1 MAVLKKTALLKTSFR
16 EIKQSKTRF
25 ISIMGIIFLGVM
37 VFVGL
42 KATGPDMT
50 QTASNYYQNQKLPD
64 ARIVSTLGLTEKD
77 VEQAKQ
83 DKDVAIVSPRYTK
96 DIAISERNVAVKFV
110 SYDLDEKQPTI
121 DYRVIEGRMPKKSGE
136 IALDDLAQLRGHY
149 KLGETLTLSKEDDK
163 DKSLKKQTFK
173 IVGFVQSPEYIENT
187 SRGNT
192 TIGKGS
198 LDFFAVVPKEDM
210 ALSTYTEILLSFKGL
225 DDLDSYSSEYKDKRD
240 KALTSVKQALKNR
253 PEQRA
258 EEIRQ
263 ESKTSV
269 EKAQKEI
276 SDGENALKDA
286 ENNLNTSEQELA
298 AGKQELAQA
307 QATYTEQITAA
318 ENKLIAN
325 QATITTGENEL
336 ASQKSVLEQKQ
347 NELAQAQ
354 TQVAQGQNALPGLQ
368 QQRNELA
375 GSGESLNQ
383 LVNGYQSLASTV
395 ALLDRVPDDT
405 LAESIADAAPQIQA
419 AVQALGSPEEITA
432 ATNQLLSQPERANIA
447 VVMGT
452 INGALANL
460 SAQQAQITQGI
471 QTLDQN
477 INMINQSIAQYTEG
491 QQQLVAAET
500 QINQAEAQLASGKEQ
515 LAAGRAQLEQS
526 KIDGQAKLNEAQA
539 KIDEGQKAYEEGLAE
554 FQKKK
559 TETST
564 KLNDAKKELEK
575 KQKEL
580 ADLKAADYYYFT
592 RDDNPG
598 YSEYEDNA
606 NRISSLS
613 TVFPIFFFLI
623 AALVSLTTMT
633 RMVEEKRM
641 EIGSLKALGYR
652 NGEIAFKFLVYA
664 AIASLCGAV
673 LGLFV
678 GYYLFPTIIFDA
690 YGQLYNIPDFVT
702 PWYLS
707 YSLIGILVAVLC
719 TAGAAMV
726 VLRIDLFST
735 PAILLRP
742 KAPKAGQRIWLERIK
757 PIWNRLSFIQKV
769 TARNLFRY
777 KQRMLMTVLG
787 IAGCMALIIT
797 GFGLKDS
804 ISDIVDVQ
812 FNKIWHY
819 QAIVTFKGD
828 KSEKDEQNYQAVLD
842 KVDGLKETMPL
853 YTESL
858 KTTKKSS
865 AKQDVSIY
873 VPEKP
878 KEIDQFIL
886 FNNRQ
891 SAEKYQLTDDGVII
905 NEKLANLFH
914 YKMGDTLV
922 LKNSDN
928 QEYKLKISAIAENYT
943 GHFAYMSPDYYEK
956 IFKKS
961 PSYNTDFLLFD
972 KAPSEKVE
980 NKIGKELMENQNV
993 LNVSFLSISSDALD
1007 DTIHSL
1013 NIVVWVLITVSG
1025 LLAFIVLYN
1034 LTNINISE
1042 RIRELSTIKV
1052 LGFYDKEVTMYVYR
1066 ENIILTMIGIFIG
1079 CFFGKLVHSYVLTTV
1094 EVDMLMFSPTIHWLS
1109 YMYSALITLFFT
1121 LLVMFFMHRKLKKVD
1136 MIEALKSN
1144 E

>member
-1 MAVLKKTALLKTSFR
+1 MKKTALLKTSFR

-25 ISIMGIIFLGVM
+25 LSIMGIIFLGVM

-64 ARIVSTLGLTEKD
+64 ARIVSALGLVDKDIEAVKQAKD
-77 VEQAKQ
+77 VQT
-83 DKDVAIVSPRYTK
+83 VFPRYTK

-110 SYDLDEKQPTI
+110 SYDIANKPPLI
-121 DYRVIEGRMPKKSGE
+121 DYQVVKGRLPEKSGE
-136 IALDDLAQLRGHY
+136 IALDDLAQMRGHY
-149 KLGETLTLSKEDDK
+149 KLGETLTVSKEDNEDN
-163 DKSLKKQTFK
+163 SLKKEQFK

-192 TIGKGS
+192 MIGKGS
-198 LDFFAVVPKEDM
+198 LDFFAIVPQEDM
-210 ALSTYTEILLSFKGL
+210 KLSAYTEILVSFKGL
-225 DDLDSYSSEYKDKRD
+225 SDIDSYSTEYKEKRE
-240 KALTSVKQALKNR
+240 KAVASVKQAMKNR
-253 PEQRA
+253 PEQRVQ
-258 EEIRQ
+258 EIRE
-263 ESKTSV
+263 ESKDSL
-269 EKAQKEI
+269 EKAQKDI
-276 SDGENALKDA
+276 TDGENALKDA
-286 ENNLNTSEQELA
+286 ETKLQASAQELA
-298 AGKQELAQA
+298 SGKQELVQA
-307 QATYTEQITAA
+307 QETYTQQITAA
-318 ENKLIAN
+318 ENELNEN
-325 QATITTGENEL
+325 QATITTSENQLVE
-336 ASQKSVLEQKQ
+336 QKNVLETKK

-354 TQVAQGQNALPGLQ
+354 TKVAEGQNALPGLQ
-368 QQRNELA
+368 QQRTELLSA
-375 GSGESLNQ
+375 SESVNQ
-383 LVNGYQSLASTV
+383 LTNGYQSLAASIAV
-395 ALLDRVPDDT
+395 LDRVPDES
-405 LAESIADAAPQIQA
+405 LAESIANAAPQLQS
-419 AVQALGSPEEITA
+419 AVQSLGSPSEITSA
-432 ATNQLLSQPERANIA
+432 VNQLIQQPIRDNIA
-447 VVMGT
+447 VVMDT
-452 INGALANL
+452 INGALATL
-460 SAQQAQITQGI
+460 AAQQTQANQGL
-471 QTLDQN
+471 QALDQS
-477 INMINQSIAQYTEG
+477 IGTINQSIAQFTEG
-491 QQQLVAAET
+491 QQQINAAQA
-500 QINQAEAQLASGKEQ
+500 QITQAESQIASGQEQ
-515 LAAGRAQLEQS
+515 LAVGQQQLEQS
-526 KIDGQAKLNEAQA
+526 KIDGQNKLNEAQA
-539 KIDEGQKAYEEGLAE
+539 KIDEGQTAYDQGLAE

-559 TETST
+559 TETLPE
-564 KLNDAKKELEK
+564 LNDAKKQLEK

-606 NRISSLS
+606 NRIASLS

-664 AIASLCGAV
+664 IIASLCGSV

-735 PAILLRP
+735 PASLLRP

-757 PIWNRLSFIQKV
+757 PIWTRLSFIQKV

-819 QAIVTFKGD
+819 QAVVTFNKD
-828 KSEKDEQNYQAVLD
+828 ASEKEAQNYQAVLD

-853 YTESL
+853 YVESL
-858 KTTKKSS
+858 KTTKDTN
-865 AKQDVSIY
+865 AKQAVSIY
-873 VPEKP
+873 VPKKP
-878 KEIDQFIL
+878 KEIDKFIL
-886 FNNRQ
+886 FNDRQ
-891 SAEKYQLTDDGVII
+891 SGQKYQLTDDGVII
-905 NEKLANLFH
+905 NEKLANLFK
-914 YKMGDTLV
+914 YKTGDTLI
-922 LKNSDN
+922 LKDSDN
-928 QEYKLKISAIAENYT
+928 QEYKLKIKAIAENYT
-943 GHFAYMSPDYYEK
+943 GHFAYMTPSYYEK
-956 IFKKS
+956 VFGKE
-961 PSYNTDFLLFD
+961 PQDNTEFLLFD
-972 KAPSEKVE
+972 KTPSEKVE
-980 NKIGKELMENQNV
+980 ASIGKELMENQKV

-1066 ENIILTMIGIFIG
+1066 ENIILTLIGIFFG
-1079 CFFGKLVHSYVLTTV
+1079 CFFGKIVHSYVLTTV
-1094 EVDMLMFSPTIHWLS
+1094 EVDMLMFSPTIHWFS

-1121 LLVMFFMHRKLKKVD
+1121 LLVMVFMHRKLKKVD

>member
-1 MAVLKKTALLKTSFR
+1 MLKKTALLKTSFR

-25 ISIMGIIFLGVM
+25 ISILGIIFLGVM

-50 QTASNYYQNQKLPD
+50 QTASNYYQKQKLPD
-64 ARIVSTLGLTEKD
+64 ARIVSTLGLTDKDLGKVKQVKD
-77 VEQAKQ
+77 V
-83 DKDVAIVSPRYTK
+83 DTVFPRYTK
-96 DIAISERNVAVKFV
+96 DLAISERNVAVKFV
-110 SYDLDEKQPTI
+110 SYDIKVKQPLI
-121 DYRVIEGRMPKKSGE
+121 DYKVVAGRMPEKSGE
-136 IALDDLAQLRGHY
+136 VVLDDLAQLRGHY
-149 KLGETLTLSKEDDK
+149 KIGEMLTLSKEDNK
-163 DKSLKKQTFK
+163 DKTLKKEQFK

-210 ALSTYTEILLSFKGL
+210 DLSTYTEILVSFKGL
-225 DDLDSYSSEYKDKRD
+225 SGIDSYSSKYKDKRE
-240 KALTSVKQALKNR
+240 KGVTSVKNVMKER
-253 PEQRA
+253 PEQRV
-258 EEIRQ
+258 EEIRE
-263 ESKTSV
+263 ESKASL

-276 SDGENALKDA
+276 TDGENALKDA
-286 ENNLNTSEQELA
+286 ETKLQVSEQELVSGRQA
-298 AGKQELAQA
+298 LAQA
-307 QATYTEQITAA
+307 QADYRQQIATA
-318 ENKLIAN
+318 ENELVVN
-325 QATITTGENEL
+325 QTAITNGENEL
-336 ASQKSVLEQKQ
+336 VVQKNLLVTKQ
-347 NELAQAQ
+347 NELAQVAN
-354 TQVAQGQNALPGLQ
+354 QVTEGQNALPGLQ

-375 GSGESLNQ
+375 ASNESLNQ
-383 LVNGYQSLASTV
+383 LVNGYQSLGSSIAI
-395 ALLDRVPDDT
+395 LDRVPDDS
-405 LAESIADAAPQIQA
+405 LAESIATAASQLQA
-419 AVQALGSPEEITA
+419 EVQALGAPAEVA
-432 ATNQLLSQPERANIA
+432 AAVNQLIAQPERGNIA
-447 VVMGT
+447 VVMGA
-452 INGALANL
+452 INVALANTT
-460 SAQQAQITQGI
+460 SQQGQIAQGI
-471 QTLDQN
+471 QTLDQT
-477 INMINQSIAQYTEG
+477 IGTINQSIAEYTQG
-491 QQQLVAAET
+491 QQQLA
-500 QINQAEAQLASGKEQ
+500 QAEAQLAQAQAQLASGKEQ
-515 LAAGRAQLEQS
+515 LIAGRAQLEQS
-526 KIDGQAKLNEAQA
+526 KLDGQAKLNEA
-539 KIDEGQKAYEEGLAE
+539 KVKLDEGQSAYDQGLAE
-554 FQKKK
+554 FQKNK
-559 TETST
+559 TETLP
-564 KLNDAKKELEK
+564 KLNDAKQQLEK
-575 KQKEL
+575 KQNEL
-580 ADLKAADYYYFT
+580 ADLKTTDYYYFT

-606 NRISSLS
+606 KRISSLS

-664 AIASLCGAV
+664 TIASVCGAV

-707 YSLIGILVAVLC
+707 YSLIGVLVAVLC

-735 PAILLRP
+735 PASLLRP
-742 KAPKAGQRIWLERIK
+742 KAPKVGQRIWLERIK
-757 PIWNRLSFIQKV
+757 PIWNRLNFIQKV

-804 ISDIVDVQ
+804 ISDIVEVQ

-819 QAIVTFKGD
+819 QAVVTFKED
-828 KSEKDEQNYQAVLD
+828 ASEKETQNYRAVLT

-853 YTESL
+853 YVESL
-858 KTTKKSS
+858 KTTKESN

-873 VPEKP
+873 VPEKTN
-878 KEIDQFIL
+878 KIDQFIL
-886 FNNRQ
+886 FNDRQ
-891 SAEKYQLTDDGVII
+891 SGEKYQLTDDGVII

-914 YKMGDTLV
+914 YKTGDTLV

-928 QEYKLKISAIAENYT
+928 QEYKLKIKAIAENYT
-943 GHFAYMSPDYYEK
+943 GHFAYMSPAYYEK
-956 IFKKS
+956 IFQKV
-961 PSYNTDFLLFD
+961 PLYNTEFLLFD
-972 KAPSEKVE
+972 KAPSETVE
-980 NKIGKELMENQNV
+980 ASIGKELMENKNV

-1066 ENIILTMIGIFIG
+1066 ENIILTAIGIFFG

-1109 YMYSALITLFFT
+1109 YFYSALITLFFT
-1121 LLVMFFMHRKLKKVD
+1121 LLVMIFMHKKLKKVD

>member
-50 QTASNYYQNQKLPD
+50 QTASNYYQTQKLSD
-64 ARIVSTLGLTEKD
+64 LRIVSSLGLSKADITEIETVPA
-77 VEQAKQ
+77 VEK
-83 DKDVAIVSPRYTK
+83 VFPRYTK
-96 DIAISERNVAVKFV
+96 DLAISERNVAVKFV
-110 SYDLDEKQPTI
+110 SYDLKEKQPLV
-121 DYRVIEGRMPKKSGE
+121 DYHVVKGRMPEKSGE
-136 IALDDLAQLRGHY
+136 IVLDDLAQMRGHY
-149 KLGETLTLSKEDDK
+149 KLGETLTLSKEDNK
-163 DKSLKKQTFK
+163 EHALKKEQFK

-187 SRGNT
+187 TRGNT
-192 TIGKGS
+192 TVGKGA

-210 ALSTYTEILLSFKGL
+210 EHSAYTEILISFKGL
-225 DDLDSYSSEYKDKRD
+225 SELDSYSTQYKDKRE
-240 KALTSVKQALKNR
+240 KAVASVKQAVKKR
-253 PEQRA
+253 PEQRLQ
-258 EEIRQ
+258 EIRE
-263 ESKTSV
+263 ESRTSLD
-269 EKAQKEI
+269 KAEKEI
-276 SDGENALKDA
+276 TDGENALKEA
-286 ENNLNTSEQELA
+286 ETKLQSSQQELTT
-298 AGKQELAQA
+298 GKQELAQA
-307 QATYTEQITAA
+307 QETYTQQIVAA
-318 ENKLIAN
+318 ENELSVN
-325 QATITTGENEL
+325 QATIANGENEL
-336 ASQKSVLEQKQ
+336 ADQRNLLITKQ
-347 NELAQAQ
+347 NELAQAAS
-354 TQVAQGQNALPGLQ
+354 QVAEGQNTLIGLQ
-368 QQRNELA
+368 QQRNELVT
-375 GSGESLNQ
+375 SSESLQQ
-383 LVNGYQSLASTV
+383 LVNGYQSLAASV
-395 ALLDRVPDDT
+395 AILDRVPDDL
-405 LAESIADAAPQIQA
+405 LALSVADATPQLQLGL
-419 AVQALGSPEEITA
+419 QALGAPAEISSA
-432 ATNQLLSQPERANIA
+432 INQLIDQPERSNIA
-447 VVMGT
+447 SVMNV
-452 INGALANL
+452 INGALSNL
-460 SAQQAQITQGI
+460 SAQQAQINQGI
-471 QTLDQN
+471 QTLDQT
-477 INMINQSIAQYTEG
+477 INTINQSIAQYTAG
-491 QQQLVAAET
+491 QEQLAQAEA
-500 QINQAEAQLASGKEQ
+500 QINQAQAQLDSGKEQ
-515 LAAGRAQLEQS
+515 LAAGKTQLEQS
-526 KIDGQAKLNEAQA
+526 KITGQAKLNEAQA
-539 KIDEGQKAYEEGLAE
+539 KIDEGQRAYDQGLAD

-559 TETST
+559 AESLP
-564 KLNDAKKELEK
+564 KLNDAKQQLEK

-580 ADLKAADYYYFT
+580 AELKAADYYYFT

-664 AIASLCGAV
+664 AIASLCGAI

-690 YGQLYNIPDFVT
+690 YGQLYNIPNFVT

-735 PAILLRP
+735 PASLLRP
-742 KAPKAGQRIWLERIK
+742 KAPKAGQRIWLEKIN
-757 PIWNRLSFIQKV
+757 PIWDRLSFIQKV

-804 ISDIVDVQ
+804 ISDIVEVQ

-819 QAIVTFKGD
+819 QAVVTFKD
-828 KSEKDEQNYQAVLD
+828 EKTEKEAQSYQALLD

-853 YTESL
+853 YVESL
-858 KTTKKSS
+858 KATNESN
-865 AKQDVSIY
+865 AKQDVSVY

-878 KEIDQFIL
+878 QKITDFIL
-886 FNNRQ
+886 FNDRQ
-891 SAEKYQLTDDGVII
+891 TDKKYQLTDEGVII

-914 YKMGDTLV
+914 YKVGDTLA

-928 QEYKLKISAIAENYT
+928 QEYKFKISAIAENYT
-943 GHFAYMSPDYYEK
+943 GHFAYISPTYYKK
-956 IFKKS
+956 IVKKV
-961 PSYNTDFLLFD
+961 PQFNTEFLLFEQ
-972 KAPSEKVE
+972 APSEKVE
-980 NKIGKELMENQNV
+980 ATIGKELMANPNV
-993 LNVSFLSISSDALD
+993 LNVSFLSTSSDALD

-1052 LGFYDKEVTMYVYR
+1052 LGFYDNEVTMYVYR
-1066 ENIILTMIGIFIG
+1066 ENIILTLIGIFFG

-1109 YMYSALITLFFT
+1109 YLYSALITLFFT
-1121 LLVMFFMHRKLKKVD
+1121 LLVMIFMHRKLKKVD

>member
-1 MAVLKKTALLKTSFR
+1 MKKTALLKTSFR

-50 QTASNYYQNQKLPD
+50 QTASNYYQKQKLPD
-64 ARIVSTLGLTEKD
+64 ARIVSTLGL
-77 VEQAKQ
+77 V
-83 DKDVAIVSPRYTK
+83 DKDIDAIKQGKNVETVYPRYTK
-96 DIAISERNVAVKFV
+96 DLAISERNVAVKFV
-110 SYDLDEKQPTI
+110 SYDLKQKQPLI
-121 DYRVIEGRMPKKSGE
+121 DYKIVNGRLPEKSGE
-136 IALDDLAQLRGHY
+136 IVLDDLAQLRGHY
-149 KLGETLTLSKEDDK
+149 KLGETLTLSKDDNK
-163 DKSLKKQTFK
+163 DNALKKEKFK

-210 ALSTYTEILLSFKGL
+210 DLSTYTEILVSFKGL
-225 DDLDSYSSEYKDKRD
+225 NKLDSYSTEYKEKREND
-240 KALTSVKQALKNR
+240 VASVKQRMKKR
-253 PEQRA
+253 PEQRV
-258 EEIRQ
+258 EEIRA
-263 ESKTSV
+263 ESTSSF

-276 SDGENALKDA
+276 SDGENALKNA
-286 ENNLNTSEQELA
+286 EAKLQASEQELVS
-298 AGKQELAQA
+298 GKQELAQA
-307 QATYTEQITAA
+307 QADYTQQIAAA
-318 ENKLIAN
+318 ENELAVS
-325 QATITTGENEL
+325 QTEITNGENEL
-336 ASQKSVLEQKQ
+336 TEQKNLLATKQ
-347 NELAQAQ
+347 NELAQAAA
-354 TQVAQGQNALPGLQ
+354 QVAEGQNALPGLQ
-368 QQRNELA
+368 QQRNDLA
-375 GSGESLNQ
+375 ASSESLNQ
-383 LVNGYQSLASTV
+383 LVNGYQSLGASI
-395 ALLDRVPDDT
+395 AILDRVPDDS
-405 LAESIADAAPQIQA
+405 LAESIAEAAPQLQA
-419 AVQALGSPEEITA
+419 GVQALGAPADVSA
-432 ATNQLLSQPERANIA
+432 AVNQLIAQPERGNIA
-447 VVMGT
+447 VVMSA
-452 INGALANL
+452 INGALVSL
-460 SAQQAQITQGI
+460 SNQQAPIAQGL
-471 QTLDQN
+471 QTLDQT
-477 INMINQSIAQYTEG
+477 MTTINQSIDQYTQG
-491 QQQLVAAET
+491 QQQLAQAET
-500 QINQAEAQLASGKEQ
+500 QIAQAEAQLASGKEQ
-515 LAAGRAQLEQS
+515 LAAGQAQLEQS
-526 KIDGQAKLNEAQA
+526 KIDGQAKLNEAQV
-539 KIDEGQKAYEEGLAE
+539 KIDEGQAAYDQGLAE
-554 FQKKK
+554 FQKNK
-559 TETST
+559 TETLP
-564 KLNDAKKELEK
+564 KLNDAKQQLEK

-606 NRISSLS
+606 DRISSLS

-664 AIASLCGAV
+664 AIASVCGAV

-690 YGQLYNIPDFVT
+690 YGQLYNIPDFIT

-735 PAILLRP
+735 PASLLRP

-804 ISDIVDVQ
+804 ISDIVEVQ

-819 QAIVTFKGD
+819 QAVVTFKED
-828 KSEKDEQNYQAVLD
+828 PTETDTKKYKAVLD
-842 KVDGLKETMPL
+842 KVDDLKATMPL
-853 YTESL
+853 YVESL
-858 KTTKKSS
+858 KTTKESN

-873 VPEKP
+873 VPETP
-878 KEIDQFIL
+878 KEIDSFIL
-886 FNNRQ
+886 FNDRQ
-891 SAEKYQLTDDGVII
+891 SGEKYGLTDDGVII

-914 YKMGDTLV
+914 YKTGDTLV

-943 GHFAYMSPDYYEK
+943 GHFAYMSPAYYEK
-956 IFKKS
+956 VFKKT
-961 PSYNTDFLLFD
+961 PVYNTEFLLFD

-980 NKIGKELMENQNV
+980 SSVGKELMENQNV

-1052 LGFYDKEVTMYVYR
+1052 LGFYDNEVTMYVYR
-1066 ENIILTMIGIFIG
+1066 ENIILTFIGIFFG

-1109 YMYSALITLFFT
+1109 YLYSALITLFFT
-1121 LLVMFFMHRKLKKVD
+1121 LLVMVFMHRKLKKVD

>member
-1 MAVLKKTALLKTSFR
+1 MLKKTALLKTSFR

-50 QTASNYYQNQKLPD
+50 QTASNYYQKQKLPD
-64 ARIVSTLGLTEKD
+64 ARIVSTLGLTDKDIDEVKQVKD
-77 VEQAKQ
+77 VET
-83 DKDVAIVSPRYTK
+83 VFPRYTK
-96 DIAISERNVAVKFV
+96 DLAISDRNVAVKFV
-110 SYDLDEKQPTI
+110 SYDIKEKPPLT
-121 DYRVIEGRMPKKSGE
+121 DYKIVDGRMPKKSGE
-136 IALDDLAQLRGHY
+136 IVLDDLAQLRGHY
-149 KLGETLTLSKEDDK
+149 KLGETLTLSKEDNK
-163 DKSLKKQTFK
+163 DKALKKTQFK

-210 ALSTYTEILLSFKGL
+210 DLSVYTEILVSFKGL
-225 DDLDSYSSEYKDKRD
+225 NNIDSYSTEYKDKRET
-240 KALTSVKQALKNR
+240 AVASVKQAMKKR
-253 PEQRA
+253 PKQRV
-258 EEIRQ
+258 EEIRE
-263 ESKTSV
+263 ESKASF

-276 SDGENALKDA
+276 TDGENALKDA
-286 ENNLNTSEQELA
+286 EIKLQSSEQELVS
-298 AGKQELAQA
+298 GKQELAQA
-307 QATYTEQITAA
+307 QATYTQQITTA
-318 ENKLIAN
+318 
-325 QATITTGENEL
+325 ENEL
-336 ASQKSVLEQKQ
+336 AANQTTIINSENELTAQKNLLETKRT
-347 NELAQAQ
+347 ELAQAEN
-354 TQVAQGQNALPGLQ
+354 QVAEGQNALPGLQ

-375 GSGESLNQ
+375 TSSESLNQ
-383 LVNGYQSLASTV
+383 LVNGYQSLASSV
-395 ALLDRVPDDT
+395 AILDRVPDA
-405 LAESIADAAPQIQA
+405 LLSESIAEAAPQLQS
-419 AVQALGSPEEITA
+419 AVQSLGAPAEITSA
-432 ATNQLLSQPERANIA
+432 INQLITQPERGNIG
-447 VVMGT
+447 VVMQT

-460 SAQQAQITQGI
+460 SAQQADVAQGL
-471 QTLDQN
+471 QSLDQT
-477 INMINQSIAQYTEG
+477 IATINQSIAQFTEG
-491 QQQLVAAET
+491 QQQIAVAET
-500 QINQAEAQLASGKEQ
+500 QLAQAQAQLASGKEQ
-515 LAAGRAQLEQS
+515 LSAGQAQLEQS
-526 KIDGQAKLNEAQA
+526 KIDGQAKLDEAQA
-539 KIDEGQKAYEEGLAE
+539 KIDEGQRAYDQGLAD
-554 FQKKK
+554 FQKEK
-559 TETST
+559 EESLA
-564 KLNDAKKELEK
+564 KLADAKKQLEK

-690 YGQLYNIPDFVT
+690 YGQLYNIPNFVT

-707 YSLIGILVAVLC
+707 YSLIAILVAVLC

-735 PAILLRP
+735 PASLLRP
-742 KAPKAGQRIWLERIK
+742 KAPKAGQRIWLERVK

-804 ISDIVDVQ
+804 ISDIVEVQ

-819 QAIVTFKGD
+819 QAVVTFKDGTN
-828 KSEKDEQNYQAVLD
+828 KKEQENYQAVLD
-842 KVDGLKETMPL
+842 NVNGLKETMPL
-853 YTESL
+853 YIESL
-858 KTTKKSS
+858 KTTNKSN

-873 VPEKP
+873 VPETP
-878 KEIDQFIL
+878 KEIDHFIL
-886 FNNRQ
+886 FNDRQ
-891 SAEKYQLTDDGVII
+891 SGKKYELTDDGVII

-914 YKMGDTLV
+914 YKTGDTLV

-928 QEYKLKISAIAENYT
+928 QEYKFKIKAIAENYT
-943 GHFAYMSPDYYEK
+943 GHFAYMSPAYYEK
-956 IFKKS
+956 IVKKA
-961 PSYNTDFLLFD
+961 PKYNTEFLLFD
-972 KAPSEKVE
+972 KVPDEQTEAS
-980 NKIGKELMENQNV
+980 IGKELMANQNV

-1066 ENIILTMIGIFIG
+1066 ENIILTLIGIFFG
-1079 CFFGKLVHSYVLTTV
+1079 CFFGKLVHGYVLTTV
-1094 EVDMLMFSPTIHWLS
+1094 EVDMLMFSPTIHWFS
-1109 YMYSALITLFFT
+1109 YLYSALITLFFT
-1121 LLVMFFMHRKLKKVD
+1121 LLVMVFMHRKLRKVD

>member
-1 MAVLKKTALLKTSFR
+1 MTVLKKTALLKTSFR
-16 EIKQSKTRF
+16 EIKQSKARF

-50 QTASNYYQNQKLPD
+50 QTASNYYQKQKLPD
-64 ARIVSTLGLTEKD
+64 ARIVSTLGLTSKDIEELKQVKSVEK
-77 VEQAKQ
+77 AF
-83 DKDVAIVSPRYTK
+83 PRYTK
-96 DIAISERNVAVKFV
+96 DLAISDRNVAVKFV
-110 SYDLDEKQPTI
+110 SYDLKEKQPLI
-121 DYRVIEGRMPKKSGE
+121 DYRVVKGRMPEKSGE
-136 IALDDLAQLRGHY
+136 IVLDDLAQMRGHY
-149 KLGETLTLSKEDDK
+149 KLGETLTLSKEDNK
-163 DKSLKKQTFK
+163 DKALKKEQFK

-210 ALSTYTEILLSFKGL
+210 DLSSFTEILVSFKGL
-225 DDLDSYSSEYKDKRD
+225 NDLDSYSAEYKNKRET
-240 KALTSVKQALKNR
+240 AMNSVKQAMKKR
-253 PEQRA
+253 PEQRV
-258 EEIRQ
+258 EEIRE
-263 ESKTSV
+263 ESKASF

-276 SDGENALKDA
+276 TDGETALKDA
-286 ENNLNTSEQELA
+286 EAKLQSSEQELA
-298 AGKQELAQA
+298 SGKQELTRAQEA
-307 QATYTEQITAA
+307 YTQQIATA
-318 ENKLIAN
+318 ENELAAN
-325 QATITTGENEL
+325 QAAITNGENEL
-336 ASQKSVLEQKQ
+336 VQQRNILEAKK
-347 NELAQAQ
+347 NELAQASAE
-354 TQVAQGQNALPGLQ
+354 VMQGQNNLSALQ

-375 GSGESLNQ
+375 ATSESLKQ
-383 LVNGYQSLASTV
+383 LANGYQSLAATV
-395 ALLDRVPDDT
+395 AILDRVPDEL
-405 LAESIADAAPQIQA
+405 LAESITDAAPQLQE
-419 AVQALGSPEEITA
+419 AVQSLGAPVEISA
-432 ATNQLLSQPERANIA
+432 AINQLISQPQRENIA
-447 VVMGT
+447 SVMAT
-452 INGALANL
+452 INAALTSL
-460 SAQQAQITQGI
+460 SNQQTQATQGL
-471 QTLDQN
+471 QNLDQT
-477 INMINQSIAQYTEG
+477 IGTINQSIAQFTEAK
-491 QQQLVAAET
+491 QQLDAAEA
-500 QINQAEAQLASGKEQ
+500 QIAQAEAQLATGKEQ
-515 LAAGRAQLEQS
+515 LAAGQAQLEQS
-526 KIDGQAKLNEAQA
+526 KIDGQAKLNEVQTQLDEAQA
-539 KIDEGQKAYEEGLAE
+539 AYNQGLEE

-559 TETST
+559 TESLP
-564 KLNDAKKELEK
+564 KLEEAKQQLEK

-664 AIASLCGAV
+664 TIASVCGAV

-702 PWYLS
+702 PWYLN

-735 PAILLRP
+735 PASLLRP

-804 ISDIVDVQ
+804 ISDIVEVQ

-819 QAIVTFKGD
+819 QAIVTFKEEA
-828 KSEKDEQNYQAVLD
+828 SEKDTQNYQSVLD
-842 KVDGLKETMPL
+842 NVDGLKETMPL
-853 YTESL
+853 YIESL
-858 KTTKKSS
+858 KTTKESN

-878 KEIDQFIL
+878 KEIDHFIL
-886 FNNRQ
+886 FNDRQ
-891 SAEKYQLTDDGVII
+891 SGKKYQLTDDGVII
-905 NEKLANLFH
+905 NEKLANLFN
-914 YKMGDTLV
+914 YKTGDTLV

-928 QEYKLKISAIAENYT
+928 QEYKFKITAIAENYT
-943 GHFAYMSPDYYEK
+943 GHFAYMSPAYYEK
-956 IFKKS
+956 IIKKK
-961 PSYNTDFLLFD
+961 PNYNTEFLLFD
-972 KAPSEKVE
+972 KVPTEKSEAS
-980 NKIGKELMENQNV
+980 IGKELMGNPNV

-1066 ENIILTMIGIFIG
+1066 ENIILTLIGIFFG
-1079 CFFGKLVHSYVLTTV
+1079 CFFGKLVHGYVLTTV
-1094 EVDMLMFSPTIHWLS
+1094 EVDMLMFSPTIHWFS
-1109 YMYSALITLFFT
+1109 YLYSGLITLFFT
-1121 LLVMFFMHRKLKKVD
+1121 LLVMVFMHRKLKKVD